1 MEEVKKGGSFLIDE
15 TNYEH
20 IFTPEDFSD
29 EHQMIGKTT
38 EDYILQDVVPHI
50 DQIENHEFEHSV
62 RLLKRLESL
71 ACLVRMFLRNL
82 AGLG

>member
-1 MEEVKKGGSFLIDE
+1 MKALEDVKKGGSFLIDE

-38 EDYILQDVVPHI
+38 EDYILQDVVTYRS
-50 DQIENHEFEHSV
+50 N
-62 RLLKRLESL
+62 
-71 ACLVRMFLRNL
+71 
-82 AGLG
+82 